1 MSITDD
7 QKEVVNIGTVHAW
20 IFKASLWAAP
30 LLCVWLVNKVLAH
43 DTDIALLKLEL
54 AMSRKAA
61 NGISQSVNVG
71 KAAEEM
77 APESARTWLT
87 TQEVAKRELVTDRT
101 ILNYIEAGMIN
112 PAPTRTG
119 KDWRISENYRIVP
132 NDSESC
138 GIDIVAKVQ
147 R

>member
-30 LLCVWLVNKVLAH
+30 LVCVWLVNKVLAH

-54 AMSRKAA
+54 AMSRKSA

-71 KAAEEM
+71 KTADEI
-77 APESARTWLT
+77 APDSARTWLT

-101 ILNYIEAGMIN
+101 ILNYIEAGMIE

-119 KDWRISENYRIVP
+119 KEWHIAEHYRIVP
-132 NDSESC
+132 NHSESC
-138 GIDIVAKVQ
+138 GIDTTAELQ
-147 R
+147 P